1 MDNTL
6 NTDLLVTLDALDAR
20 NRRRRLRA
28 LEWNDDRLVGTDGRR
43 LIDVCSNDYL
53 GLSQHPLTKSR
64 AAEWA
69 QRYGAGAPSSRLVT
83 GTRGITFAIEE
94 KLAAFKGCEAAL
106 LIGSGFQANA
116 TVIPALA
123 SLRDTLIF
131 SDALNHSSIVHG
143 CRLAKARTTLFRHND
158 LEHLAELLRDNNSHR
173 GRRLI
178 VTESVFSMDG
188 DRCELAA
195 LVALAEQHGA
205 TLYVDEAHATGV
217 IGPQGRGM
225 VAALAS
231 SVGKVDVV
239 MGTLGKAFGAYGAYI
254 AGSRALIDFLTNRC
268 AGFIYATALPPAVL
282 GAVDAALDLI
292 PAMDADRARLTTNAT
307 RLRSAL
313 HAIGLDTLQSSSQ
326 IVPAIIGTEAAALAA
341 AQRLDE
347 AGILAIAIRPPTV
360 PEGTSRLRFCLN
372 SALTEA
378 DMEIVLAAVAGNG
391 VLPAPTGQ

>member
-1 MDNTL
+1 MDKTL
-6 NTDLLVTLDALDAR
+6 NTELLATLDALSAS
-20 NRRRRLRA
+20 NRRRQLRA
-28 LEWNDDRLVGTDGRR
+28 LEWNDGRLLGSDVRP

-69 QRYGAGAPSSRLVT
+69 VRYGAGAPSSRLVT
-83 GTRGITFAIEE
+83 GTRGITFAVEE

-123 SLRDTLIF
+123 SLGDTLIF

-143 CRLAKARTTLFRHND
+143 CRLAKARTLIFRHND
-158 LEHLAELLRDNNSHR
+158 LSHLAELLLANAAYR

-188 DRCELAA
+188 DRCDLAA

-205 TLYVDEAHATGV
+205 ALYVDEAHATGV

-225 VAALAS
+225 VADLPA

-254 AGSRALIDFLTNRC
+254 AGSRALIDFLVNRC

-282 GAVDAALDLI
+282 GAVDAALELI
-292 PAMDADRARLTTNAT
+292 PTMDADRARLNVNAD
-307 RLRSAL
+307 RMRSAL
-313 HAIGLDTLQSSSQ
+313 HAAGLDTLQSSTQ
-326 IVPAIIGTEAAALAA
+326 IIPAIIGTEADALAA
-341 AQRLDE
+341 ALRLNV

-372 SALTEA
+372 SALTDA
-378 DMEIVLAAVAGNG
+378 DLDVILAAVKNNG
-391 VLPAPTGQ
+391 VSSAPTDT